1 MRGAGHH
8 AVCMPLTP
16 QELHY
21 RRTALVALC
30 KLGYNILPFSNY
42 SDLMKYILM
51 TLCFK
56 EMPLIGAGMKDEL
69 GTASG

>member
-1 MRGAGHH
+1 MTPCCLH
-8 AVCMPLTP
+8 AIDSAE
-16 QELHY
+16 ELRY
-21 RRTALVALC
+21 RHKALITLC

-42 SDLMKYILM
+42 SDLMKCILM

-56 EMPLIGAGMKDEL
+56 EMPLIGAGMTDES